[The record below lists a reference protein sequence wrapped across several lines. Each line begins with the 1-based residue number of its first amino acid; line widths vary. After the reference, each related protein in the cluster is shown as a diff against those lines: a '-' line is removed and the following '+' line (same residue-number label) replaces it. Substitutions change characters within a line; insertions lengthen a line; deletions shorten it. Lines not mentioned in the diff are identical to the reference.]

1 MVKNPA
7 DKAVDAR
14 DMGLISE
21 SDRSLEEKMAAP
33 IFLPV
38 KSHEQRSLAGWS
50 PRGHRVR
57 QTERSNAHT
66 HTHTHTHT
74 HLLQRGNYRLMD

>member
-7 DKAVDAR
+7 DKAVDTR

-21 SDRSLEEKMAAP
+21 SDRFLKEEMATP
-33 IFLPV
+33 VFLLG

-57 QTERSNAHT
+57 QTERSNART
-66 HTHTHTHT
+66 HTHTHTSIT
-74 HLLQRGNYRLMD
+74 KGNYRLMD